1 MQVSAEATVPL
12 TELIDSKLEGVRK
25 DFSIALQTHAGSCIG
40 VSMARDIERTMKA
53 LKWIGAAFGVG
64 TIITFLNIIY
74 QIVKG
79 L

>member
-1 MQVSAEATVPL
+1 MSEEARVPL
-12 TELIDSKLEGVRK
+12 TELIDSKLDGVRK
-25 DFSIALQTHAGSCIG
+25 DFKLDLQSHATTCIG
-40 VSMARDIERTMKA
+40 VSVARDIERTMKA
-53 LKWIGAAFGVG
+53 LKWIVAAFGVG